1 MEGIIWL
8 VLALV
13 LALVSLGAVLAG
25 MRRRPPSPDE
35 NPGHCSRC
43 ETPMSLRRVPL
54 LKSQALLG
62 EWVCPHCGSRI
73 RSGRGVSGT
82 AV

>member
-1 MEGIIWL
+1 MEGIVWL

-13 LALVSLGAVLAG
+13 VSLVSLGGVLAG
-25 MRRRPPSPDE
+25 MRRRRPAPHE

-54 LKSQALLG
+54 LKSHALFG

-73 RSGRGVSGT
+73 RSGKGVSGT